1 MVDDRKAAAIKKMT
15 TAKEEKPNLLKLI
28 AKFSEARDEMPA
40 LTARDRAIMTNA
52 GVTPPKSRMT
62 KEQAMKLMDSLKGA
76 MQPQGIPQE
85 MLSRLPRKMKPAT
98 PPTPMGRK
106 GGGMMKAKKKKA
118 KKTKRAG
125 RLAKRGYGA
134 AKK

>member
-1 MVDDRKAAAIKKMT
+1 MVDDRKAAAIKTMT
-15 TAKEEKPNLLKLI
+15 TAKEEKPDFRKLI
-28 AKFSEARDEMPA
+28 AKFSEARDEMPI
-40 LTARDRAIMTNA
+40 LTARDKAIMKNA
-52 GVTPPKSRMT
+52 GVTPPTSRMT
-62 KEQAMKLMDSLKGA
+62 KEQAMKIFADLQTS
-76 MQPQGIPQE
+76 MQPQGVPQK
-85 MLSRLPRKMKPAT
+85 MLGRLPRKMKPVT
-98 PPTPMGRK
+98 SPTPMGRK

>member
-1 MVDDRKAAAIKKMT
+1 MVDDRKAAAIKAMT
-15 TAKEEKPNLLKLI
+15 TAKEEKPNLSKLI
-28 AKFSEARDEMPA
+28 AKFRDARDEMPV

-62 KEQAMKLMDSLKGA
+62 QEQAMKIFADLKAAMAPLGA
-76 MQPQGIPQE
+76 G
-85 MLSRLPRKMKPAT
+85 LRKSRRRMEPAT
-98 PPTPMGRK
+98 PLTPMGKK
-106 GGGMMKAKKKKA
+106 GGGMMKGKKKKA

>member
-1 MVDDRKAAAIKKMT
+1 MVDDRKAAAIKAMT
-15 TAKEEKPNLLKLI
+15 PAKEEKPNLSKLI
-28 AKFSEARDEMPA
+28 AKFRDARDEMPV
-40 LTARDRAIMTNA
+40 LTARDKAIMKNA
-52 GVTPPKSRMT
+52 GVTPPTSRMT
-62 KEQAMKLMDSLKGA
+62 KEQVMKIFADLKGS
-76 MQPQGIPQE
+76 MQPQGVAQT

-98 PPTPMGRK
+98 PSTPMGRK

>member
-1 MVDDRKAAAIKKMT
+1 MVDDRKAAAIKKLT

-28 AKFSEARDEMPA
+28 AKFSEARDEMPV

-62 KEQAMKLMDSLKGA
+62 KEQAMKLMDSLQGA
-76 MQPQGIPQE
+76 MQPKG
-85 MLSRLPRKMKPAT
+85 LSQKPLGNFVRRRNQLS
-98 PPTPMGRK
+98 PTPMGKK
-106 GGGMMKAKKKKA
+106 GGGLMKGKKKKA
-118 KKTKRAG
+118 KKSKVAG

-134 AKK
+134 ARK